1 LLLTHGVGPMRR
13 YCINAMLLDRND
25 PFRVIGDL
33 REPLIAPTEHERE
46 GYVPNVVYTC
56 GAIVHGDCL
65 FVPYAMSDAATGF
78 AVVPLQR
85 LLNEL
90 LDG

>member
-1 LLLTHGVGPMRR
+1 MRPCHPTADSVLGR
-13 YCINAMLLDRND
+13 D

-33 REPLIAPTEHERE
+33 QEPLIAPSEQERE

-56 GAIVHGDCL
+56 GVIVHGDCL

-85 LLNEL
+85 LLDEL
-90 LDG
+90 LRS